1 MIRAVRVL
9 PAASWSHA
17 ATDRV
22 VLDFDARHRRRMIMT
37 GERGL
42 EFLLDLPEAVAL
54 RDGDGLVLEDG
65 RVVEVK
71 AALEPLAEIRAA
83 DGPTLMRLAWHLGN
97 RHLPAEIAADRILIR
112 RDHVIEEMVAGLGG
126 QVRLISAPFDP
137 EGGAYGQGHGH
148 GLSHA
153 ESHSHSHSHSESHS
167 HSHSHSH
174 GESGHHHDHSHD
186 HRHG

>member
-1 MIRAVRVL
+1 MNDRERQMIRAGRVL
-9 PAASWSHA
+9 PAKSWSHA
-17 ATDRV
+17 ASDAV
-22 VLDFDARHRRRMIMT
+22 VLDFDARHRRRMAMT

-54 RDGDGLVLEDG
+54 KDGDGLVLEDG

-71 AALEPLAEIRAA
+71 AALEPLAEITAA
-83 DGPTLMRLAWHLGN
+83 DASTLTRLAWHLGN

-126 QVRLISAPFDP
+126 KLRLISAPFEP
-137 EGGAYGQGHGH
+137 EGGAYGQGHAH
-148 GLSHA
+148 G
-153 ESHSHSHSHSESHS
+153 HSESHS
-167 HSHSHSH
+167 HSHRGEAGH
-174 GESGHHHDHSHD
+174 GHDHRHD